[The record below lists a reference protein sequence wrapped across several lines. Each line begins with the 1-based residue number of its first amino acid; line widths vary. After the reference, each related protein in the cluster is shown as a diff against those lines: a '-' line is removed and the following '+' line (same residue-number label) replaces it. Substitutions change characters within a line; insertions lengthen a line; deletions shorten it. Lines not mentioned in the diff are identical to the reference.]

1 MVFDSMFVLYHLI
14 YPVLRLVGMF
24 SCYFI
29 TWMYGLS
36 LQEGQYV
43 ECTQMVFHVI

>member
-14 YPVLRLVGMF
+14 YLVLRCVGMF
-24 SCYFI
+24 SCYFL

-36 LQEGQYV
+36 LPEGQCV
-43 ECTQMVFHVI
+43 ECTQMVFYVI